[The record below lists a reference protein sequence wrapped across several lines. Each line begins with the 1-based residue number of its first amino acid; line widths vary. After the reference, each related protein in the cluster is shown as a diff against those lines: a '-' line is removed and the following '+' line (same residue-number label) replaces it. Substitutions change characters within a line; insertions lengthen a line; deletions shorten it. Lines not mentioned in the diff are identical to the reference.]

1 MRRAFVLNIS
11 RNLARGFACATLL
24 GMAALPGLGSL
35 IAFGAAPVAH
45 AAEGDFPAKP
55 IRLVV
60 PFGAGGYGDTV
71 ARLLG
76 KALSDELK
84 VPIVVDVKA
93 GGSTIIGTEIVA
105 RAAPDGY
112 TLLMISTTHAVNPS
126 LFRKLPYD
134 PVADFA
140 PVTLIDSTP
149 YVLVANPA
157 VPAKNLAELVA
168 YAKANPGKLSY
179 GSSGPGSAI
188 NLTGE
193 LFKMATGTDI
203 LHVPYKGSGPALT
216 DLIAGHIQ
224 LTFTSTITALPYM
237 KDGRLRGI
245 AVTSAGRNS
254 AAPDLPSVAESGHPA
269 FEASSWLG
277 ILAPAKTPAAIVSVL
292 QRAIARALQSPVVAA
307 AMKADGA
314 EIGGGT
320 PEAFAQFYAG
330 EIRKWGMVI
339 EKSGIKAE

>member
-1 MRRAFVLNIS
+1 MSMLNFIVQSGRAA
-11 RNLARGFACATLL
+11 ARGI
-24 GMAALPGLGSL
+24 LGSL
-35 IAFGAAPVAH
+35 IVVAAVSH
-45 AAEGDFPAKP
+45 ARAADAPFPSKP

-71 ARLLG
+71 ARLVG
-76 KALSDELK
+76 KAMSDELK

-93 GGSTIIGTEIVA
+93 GGSTIIGTENVA
-105 RAAPDGY
+105 HAPPDGY
-112 TLLMISTTHAVNPS
+112 TLLLISTTHAVNPS
-126 LFRKLPYD
+126 LFKKLPYD
-134 PVADFA
+134 PVADFV

-224 LTFTSTITALPYM
+224 LTFTSTITALPYI
-237 KDGRLRGI
+237 KDGRLRGL
-245 AVTSAGRNS
+245 AVTSLTRNS
-254 AAPDLPSVAESGHPA
+254 GAPDLPTVAESGHPG
-269 FEASSWLG
+269 FEATSWLG
-277 ILAPAKTPAAIVSVL
+277 ILAPAKTPPAIVTQL
-292 QRAIARALQSPVVAA
+292 QRATAAALRSPTVAA

-314 EIGGGT
+314 EIGGGS
-320 PEAFAQFYAG
+320 PESFAQFYAS
-330 EIRKWGMVI
+330 EIRKWGAVI
-339 EKSGIKAE
+339 EKSGIKPE

>member
-1 MRRAFVLNIS
+1 MSNNSRTLADASAWGRLLSRALVVGLS
-11 RNLARGFACATLL
+11 AAVGF
-24 GMAALPGLGSL
+24 P
-35 IAFGAAPVAH
+35 AAPIAQ
-45 AAEGDFPAKP
+45 AADAEYPSRP

-60 PFGAGGYGDTV
+60 PFGSGGYGDTV
-71 ARLLG
+71 ARLVG
-76 KALSDELK
+76 KAMSDELK

-93 GGSTIIGTEIVA
+93 GGSTIIGSEIVA

-112 TLLMISTTHAVNPS
+112 TLLLISTTHAVNPS
-126 LFRKLPYD
+126 LFKKLPYD

-157 VPAKNLAELVA
+157 VPAKSLAELVA

-245 AVTSAGRNS
+245 AVTSPGRNS
-254 AAPDLPSVAESGHPA
+254 AAPDVPSVAESGHPG

-277 ILAPAKTPAAIVSVL
+277 ILAPAKTPTAIVSLL
-292 QRAIARALQSPVVAA
+292 QRAIARALQSPTVAA

-314 EIGGGT
+314 EVGGGS
-320 PEAFAQFYAG
+320 PESFAQFYTG
-330 EIRKWGMVI
+330 EIRKWGAVI